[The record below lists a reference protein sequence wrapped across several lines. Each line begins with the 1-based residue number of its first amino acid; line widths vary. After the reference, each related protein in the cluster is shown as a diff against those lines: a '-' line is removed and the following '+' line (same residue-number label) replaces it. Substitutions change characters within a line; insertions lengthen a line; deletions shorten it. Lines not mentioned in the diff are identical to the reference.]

1 MVSTRSKS
9 VVGTVVCDQVE
20 PSKKDVSVQTHSC
33 PECLS
38 LSLASGDVVEK
49 ACLGC
54 EQVNDLLSLV
64 AELREEVERLR
75 SIRDSEREI
84 DWWSSALTSLREAHQ
99 ESEDPYASHSQA
111 IEGHLVDEGEWERV
125 PARGGNNNN
134 PSCPP
139 SPGQVPLQNRYEALD
154 LESQTDNLEENYLPS
169 ETSNYNSSK
178 KRIITSNIKK
188 KRRVIVVGD
197 SLLRGTEGP
206 ICRPDPSH
214 REVCCLPGT
223 QVRNITER
231 LPRLIWPSD
240 YYPLLI
246 LQAGSD
252 QIEKRGVKA
261 IKREFRALGQEVDR
275 TGIQV
280 VFCSVPLVAEKN
292 DERNRRTHIF
302 NKWLKGWCYRQ
313 NFGFFDHGA
322 TFMAPALLESDGIH
336 LSVKGRRFLAH
347 ELADLIERALN

>member
-1 MVSTRSKS
+1 MVLTRSKS
-9 VVGTVVCDQVE
+9 VVGTGVCDQVK

-33 PECLS
+33 LKCLS
-38 LSLASGDVVEK
+38 LSVASGGVVKEG
-49 ACLGC
+49 CLPC

-99 ESEDPYASHSQA
+99 ESEGSYVSHSQA
-111 IEGHLVDEGEWERV
+111 IEGHLVDEGEWKWV
-125 PARGGNNNN
+125 PARGGNNKN

-139 SPGQVPLQNRYEALD
+139 SPSQLPLQNRYEALD
-154 LESQTDNLEENYLPS
+154 LDSQTDDLEENYLPS
-169 ETSNYNSSK
+169 EPPNYDSSK
-178 KRIITSNIKK
+178 KSITTSNVKK

-206 ICRPDPSH
+206 VCRPDPSH
-214 REVCCLPGT
+214 REVCCLSGA

-231 LPRLIWPSD
+231 LPRLIRSSD

-252 QIEKRGVKA
+252 EIEKRSVKV
-261 IKREFRALGQEVDR
+261 IKREFRALGQVVDR
-275 TGIQV
+275 TGVQV

-292 DERNRRTHIF
+292 NERNRKTHFI